1 MRSFYITLKYLAIAL
16 WTAFVVGPFL
26 WALSTS
32 FKDFSSVT
40 SGAKYIPW
48 LQFKPT
54 LEGWNVLWRTPARGG
69 VDIAEPFMNSLM
81 VTTLASAISIA
92 LGTLAAYALSR
103 YTFKFGFVKNND
115 ITFFFIS
122 QRIMPPVVLSI
133 PFFIMLSKFG
143 LLDTIAGL
151 VTVYIVLLMPI
162 AVWIMVDFFNKV
174 PRELDET
181 ALIDGCNP
189 FQAFF
194 QVVLPNSIP
203 GLVVATMF
211 CLIFGWTD
219 FFFSFILTFT
229 EVQLLPVR
237 IVALNSSI
245 TPWWSLSAAALIS
258 VAPLLLVAFVVQR
271 FLSKGNLSGALK

>member
-92 LGTLAAYALSR
+92 LGTLAAYA
-103 YTFKFGFVKNND
+103 
-115 ITFFFIS
+115 
-122 QRIMPPVVLSI
+122 
-133 PFFIMLSKFG
+133 
-143 LLDTIAGL
+143 AGL
-151 VTVYIVLLMPI
+151 V
-162 AVWIMVDFFNKV
+162 A
-174 PRELDET
+174 
-181 ALIDGCNP
+181 
-189 FQAFF
+189 
-194 QVVLPNSIP
+194 
-203 GLVVATMF
+203 
-211 CLIFGWTD
+211 
-219 FFFSFILTFT
+219 
-229 EVQLLPVR
+229 
-237 IVALNSSI
+237 
-245 TPWWSLSAAALIS
+245 
-258 VAPLLLVAFVVQR
+258 
-271 FLSKGNLSGALK
+271 